1 VKEYLIRRT
10 LMVFPVI
17 LGVSLLVFF
26 MIHMIPGDP
35 VVIMLGE
42 SAQPADMA
50 KLRHDLGLDKAL
62 HLQLM
67 DFLGG
72 LAKGDLGNSLHSRK
86 PVTEI
91 ILSKFPATLEL
102 TIVSMFAAVLI
113 ALPLGIISAIR
124 AHSPV
129 DSAAMFMSLL
139 GVSIPN
145 FWLGPMLIL
154 IFSVNLDML
163 PVSGRFGIDSYI
175 LPAIT
180 LGTALAAILT
190 RMTRSSLLE
199 VLHAQYITTAYA
211 KGASSTRVV
220 LKHALRNSL
229 IPVVT
234 GRQMREAATG
244 KPGTG

>member
-1 VKEYLIRRT
+1 
-10 LMVFPVI
+10 MVIPVI

-35 VVIMLGE
+35 VAIMLGE
-42 SAQPADMA
+42 NAQTADMER
-50 KLRHDLGLDKAL
+50 LRHELGLDKAL

-67 DFLGG
+67 DFLSG
-72 LAKGDLGNSLHSRK
+72 LVRGDLGHSLHSRK

-91 ILSKFPATLEL
+91 LMAKFPATMEL
-102 TIVSMFAAVLI
+102 TIVSMLAAILI
-113 ALPLGIISAIR
+113 ALPLGIISAVR

-129 DSAAMFMSLL
+129 DSAAMFMSLM

-154 IFSVNLDML
+154 ILSVKLDLL
-163 PVSGRFGIDSYI
+163 PVSGRLGPESYI

-199 VLHAQYITTAYA
+199 VLRAQ
-211 KGASSTRVV
+211 
-220 LKHALRNSL
+220 
-229 IPVVT
+229 
-234 GRQMREAATG
+234 
-244 KPGTG
+244 